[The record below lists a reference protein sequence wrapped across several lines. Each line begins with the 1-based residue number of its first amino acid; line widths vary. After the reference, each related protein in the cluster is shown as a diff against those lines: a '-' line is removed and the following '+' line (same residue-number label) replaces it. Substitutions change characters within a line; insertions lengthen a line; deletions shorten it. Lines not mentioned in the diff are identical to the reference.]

1 MTSLLAARREHF
13 TATFSLHT
21 RTESVCLGAA
31 SFPRL
36 KCTLRQSIP
45 PYWCLRCPS
54 FRNYKSLFARATTGL
69 DGLGSFPS
77 SLRDASMAASELS
90 SVLAA
95 RAQGQENRGVSY
107 REGKT
112 ATPAQCQCK
121 LGAREL
127 GGRVWRVR
135 VCGRGVAITR
145 FSRFRPA
152 SRPATGGLC
161 CFWVRGSREWLTGW
175 CGESRRQFASLP

>member
-36 KCTLRQSIP
+36 KCALRQSIP
-45 PYWCLRCPS
+45 LFWCLRCPS

-77 SLRDASMAASELS
+77 SLPDASMAASELS

-95 RAQGQENRGVSY
+95 RAQGQENGGVVY
-107 REGKT
+107 KEGKSD
-112 ATPAQCQCK
+112 TP
-121 LGAREL
+121 
-127 GGRVWRVR
+127 
-135 VCGRGVAITR
+135 I
-145 FSRFRPA
+145 FRH
-152 SRPATGGLC
+152 
-161 CFWVRGSREWLTGW
+161 
-175 CGESRRQFASLP
+175 

>member
-95 RAQGQENRGVSY
+95 RAQGQENGGVSY
-107 REGKT
+107 REGKSD
-112 ATPAQCQCK
+112 TPARFESYTRSFRFLVFRVIQPP
-121 LGAREL
+121 RR
-127 GGRVWRVR
+127 GGR
-135 VCGRGVAITR
+135 C
-145 FSRFRPA
+145 
-152 SRPATGGLC
+152 
-161 CFWVRGSREWLTGW
+161 
-175 CGESRRQFASLP
+175 